1 MIDNFENWEQLDE
14 NAKRYIDPTP
24 EEMVKRLHVLIVDS
38 KIEPISKD
46 GEILFT
52 DSPSGPGDKQEN
64 RVDIIKTVQT
74 PPYLGRQRK
83 SGATKVMRQRVDT
96 MRFKKF
102 INSIPKI
109 GNQWNR
115 LNIDIDLN
123 DSVKSN
129 LPDVVQHAILADYA
143 DYSAWKFK
151 RVNKLTFENLD
162 EKKIKIGGEIY
173 KEIVLEGCTDCVL
186 TKFSKDCDKF
196 TSIESTMTMVDQF
209 HEFDEALYVYSEDI
223 EIYETVYVKSKKYVF
238 RNFNLPDI
246 TDNFLETYLSFMID
260 IHGYDENDNLV
271 LENDYATNFFELTN
285 NKKNAD
291 NVPQS
296 FIDLVKKHAFKM
308 NSEAFSQIYNYIND
322 EQKKQLEKYKG
333 GSKYKLFR

>member
-1 MIDNFENWEQLDE
+1 
-14 NAKRYIDPTP
+14 
-24 EEMVKRLHVLIVDS
+24 
-38 KIEPISKD
+38 
-46 GEILFT
+46 
-52 DSPSGPGDKQEN
+52 
-64 RVDIIKTVQT
+64 
-74 PPYLGRQRK
+74 
-83 SGATKVMRQRVDT
+83 
-96 MRFKKF
+96 
-102 INSIPKI
+102 
-109 GNQWNR
+109 
-115 LNIDIDLN
+115 
-123 DSVKSN
+123 
-129 LPDVVQHAILADYA
+129 
-143 DYSAWKFK
+143 
-151 RVNKLTFENLD
+151 
-162 EKKIKIGGEIY
+162 
-173 KEIVLEGCTDCVL
+173 
-186 TKFSKDCDKF
+186 
-196 TSIESTMTMVDQF
+196 MTMVDQF